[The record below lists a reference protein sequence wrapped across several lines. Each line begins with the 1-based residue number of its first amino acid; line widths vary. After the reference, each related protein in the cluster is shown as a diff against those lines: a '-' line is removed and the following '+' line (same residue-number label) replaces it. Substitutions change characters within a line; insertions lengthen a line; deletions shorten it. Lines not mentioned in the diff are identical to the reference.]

1 MAHVWSLRWVLR
13 LVVVLSLVVAVAAC
27 AAAGIFFSRQHLL
40 AAMEESLKKDLRLS
54 YDLVDHRY
62 PGPWSVRDG
71 KLYKGDTLMNENFA
85 VVDEVA
91 EDTGDAVTLFLG
103 DTRVSTTVRDAKTG
117 KRKVGTTAAPEVVAA
132 VLKQGKNFYGPAD
145 VAGTLH
151 LTAYMPIRDTAGS
164 VIGMWFV
171 GIPLTHAAA
180 VVSKLTWSIAL
191 IGLIML
197 AIVLALLIPL
207 TNSFTNPIRKTAEVL
222 DRVAQG
228 DLTVRLGGQRFR
240 ALSLLTDAANRMI
253 DQLKDLTRR
262 VQDAAVQVAAQSQE
276 LSASA
281 EEVTATVETV
291 TATAQQL
298 SAAAEETAA
307 HAQTAAEA
315 SDKVETQAKEGM
327 QAVDGAVQQIKS
339 AQQTVDQGARLVKQL
354 GERSAAIGQITEVIK
369 GIAEQT
375 NLLAL
380 NAAIEAARAGEHGR
394 GFAVVAEEVRK
405 LAEQSAQAAG
415 EITGIIAEIQKGTT
429 EAVAAMD
436 RASAAVHEG
445 VATVSQTQARLKEI
459 LASVAATL
467 TEIRDIARATDQA
480 SQGSQNVAHSAQE
493 MSQMIQQ
500 VGQLAQDLAKRAEEL
515 QEATR
520 VFKL

>member
-1 MAHVWSLRWVLR
+1 MAHIWSLRRVIR
-13 LVVVLSLVVAVAAC
+13 FAVSACIIVAVGTC

-40 AAMEESLKKDLRLS
+40 AAIEESLKKDLRLS

-117 KRKVGTTAAPEVVAA
+117 KRKVGTKAAPYVVDA
-132 VLKQGKNFYGPAD
+132 VLKQGQNYIGEAD
-145 VAGTLH
+145 VAGTKH
-151 LTAYMPIRDTAGS
+151 LTAYMPIRDTAGN

-180 VVSKLTWSIAL
+180 VVSKLTWSISL

-197 AIVLALLIPL
+197 AIVLAFLIPL

-228 DLTVRLGGQRFR
+228 DLTVHLGEQKFK
-240 ALSLLTDAANRMI
+240 ALALLTDAANKMI
-253 DQLKDLTRR
+253 DHLKDLVRR
-262 VQDAAVQVAAQSQE
+262 VQDAAVQVAAQSEE

-281 EEVTATVETV
+281 QEVTATVQTV
-291 TATAQQL
+291 AATAEEL
-298 SAAAEETAA
+298 SAGAEETAA

-315 SDKVETQAKEGM
+315 SDRVQQQAKEGM
-327 QAVDGAVQQIKS
+327 QAVDGAVQQIRS

-405 LAEQSAQAAG
+405 LAEQSARAAE
-415 EITGIIAEIQKGTT
+415 EITGIIAEIQRGTA

-436 RASAAVHEG
+436 RAAGAVHEG
-445 VATVSQTQARLKEI
+445 VSAVAQTQGRLKEI
-459 LASVAATL
+459 LNSVTATL
-467 TEIRDIARATDQA
+467 TEIRDIARATEQA
-480 SQGSQNVAHSAQE
+480 SHGSQNVAHSAQE

-500 VGQLAQDLAKRAEEL
+500 VAQLAQDLARRAEEL
-515 QEATR
+515 REAVR
-520 VFKL
+520 VFKF